1 VKRGIELGL
10 SELMRMRSEVKPGSL
25 ASKNAL
31 AFAARYGTI
40 VFLGLLVLIFT
51 VLCEIKLGDQRF
63 FSGNNLTLI
72 LRQSAVL
79 AILACGLTIALILGE
94 FDLSIAASLT
104 LGGGM
109 FGLLLTNKY
118 VITWPTIPFTD
129 IGGGNILPESIQRTF
144 LFALIF
150 ALLFGLVVGLINGVV
165 VYRNSGSCGNCGGLF
180 SAPL

>member
-1 VKRGIELGL
+1 MGQSWGLFPAKRGIKLGL
-10 SELMRMRSEVKPGSL
+10 SELMHLRSKVKPGSL

-31 AFAARYGTI
+31 AFSARYGTI

-129 IGGGNILPESIQRTF
+129 IGGGNILAFRAGED
-144 LFALIF
+144 
-150 ALLFGLVVGLINGVV
+150 FGDMEWL
-165 VYRNSGSCGNCGGLF
+165 
-180 SAPL
+180 